1 MGMTIEELIE
11 HLEMD
16 ELDSE
21 GFEDVVN
28 EALYYVRKYK
38 KVKEIVNTRAGYTP
52 EAVLYKVIKE
62 VDDGE
67 NND

>member
-1 MGMTIEELIE
+1 MGMSIEELIE

-28 EALYYVRKYK
+28 EALYYVRQYK
-38 KVKEIVNTRAGYTP
+38 KVSEIVNTRAGYTP
-52 EAVLYKVIKE
+52 EAVLYKISKVVE
-62 VDDGE
+62 DGNDD
-67 NND
+67 

>member
-1 MGMTIEELIE
+1 MGMTIEELIK

-38 KVKEIVNTRAGYTP
+38 KVKEIVNTRAGYTS

-62 VDDGE
+62 VDDG
-67 NND
+67 NDD

>member
-1 MGMTIEELIE
+1 MTIEELIE

-16 ELDSE
+16 ELNSE
-21 GFEDVVN
+21 GFEDIVN

-52 EAVLYKVIKE
+52 EAVLYKVVKE
-62 VDDGE
+62 IEDGNDD
-67 NND
+67 